1 MPAKL
6 GYWKIR
12 GLAQS
17 IRLLLEYTGTEYEER
32 LYTEGP
38 TEWLSEKENLGLDF
52 PNLPYYIEDDLKL
65 SQSMAILKHVG
76 RKHGLCGT
84 TDAERTNIDM
94 LAHVADDIRLHY
106 SLFVYQNYK
115 TQKIEYT
122 RRMHVTGNRLSQYL
136 GNKKW
141 FMGDTITVVDFLMY
155 ELLDIH
161 LKVKDDWLKDFSNLQ
176 EFHKRFEA
184 LPAIQEYMAS
194 PRFIPAPLNGP
205 SAQFDIV

>member
-17 IRLLLEYTGTEYEER
+17 IRLLLEFTGTEYEEK
-32 LYTEGP
+32 LYADGP
-38 TEWLSEKENLGLDF
+38 SEWLSEKEALGLDF
-52 PNLPYYIEDDLKL
+52 PNLPYYIADDVKL
-65 SQSMAILKHVG
+65 SQSMAILLHVG
-76 RKHGLCGT
+76 RKHDMCGT
-84 TDAERTNIDM
+84 TDAERSTIDM
-94 LAHVADDIRLHY
+94 LVHVADDIRMHY
-106 SLFVYQNYK
+106 SLFVYLDYK
-115 TQKIEYT
+115 TKKIEYY
-122 RRMHVTGNRLSQYL
+122 RRMHNTGERLSKYL
-136 GNKKW
+136 GDKKW

-161 LKVKDDWLKDFSNLQ
+161 LKVKEDWLQDFNNLQ

-194 PRFIPAPLNGP
+194 PRFIPAPLNGA
-205 SAQFDIV
+205 SAKFDIV